1 MISNSSSSMIY
12 YNNNN
17 NNNNQKL
24 ILKLKL
30 IKIKENINDD
40 LYIAKKKRRLWRLW
54 RTRNQKRNEFKT
66 KLKNEK
72 LKKT

>member
-1 MISNSSSSMIY
+1 MISNSNSSMIY
-12 YNNNN
+12 YNNN

-40 LYIAKKKRRLWRLW
+40 LYIAKRKGDSGDSGELEIKK
-54 RTRNQKRNEFKT
+54 E
-66 KLKNEK
+66 
-72 LKKT
+72 

>member
-1 MISNSSSSMIY
+1 MISNSNNSSMIY

-40 LYIAKKKRRLWRLW
+40 LYIAKKETLETLENSKS
-54 RTRNQKRNEFKT
+54 KRNEFKT

-72 LKKT
+72 KKKT

>member
-12 YNNNN
+12 YNN

-40 LYIAKKKRRLWRLW
+40 LYIAKKK
-54 RTRNQKRNEFKT
+54 
-66 KLKNEK
+66 EK
-72 LKKT
+72 ETLETLENSKSKKE

>member
-1 MISNSSSSMIY
+1 MISNSNNSSMIY

-40 LYIAKKKRRLWRLW
+40 LYIAKKRKGDSGDSGEL
-54 RTRNQKRNEFKT
+54 EI
-66 KLKNEK
+66 
-72 LKKT
+72 KKGMNSKQN

>member
-1 MISNSSSSMIY
+1 MISNSNNSSMIY
-12 YNNNN
+12 YNNNNN

-40 LYIAKKKRRLWRLW
+40 LYIAKKKTLETLE
-54 RTRNQKRNEFKT
+54 NSKS
-66 KLKNEK
+66 
-72 LKKT
+72 KKE

>member
-1 MISNSSSSMIY
+1 MIY
-12 YNNNN
+12 YNN

-40 LYIAKKKRRLWRLW
+40 LYIAKKKKRRLWRLW

-66 KLKNEK
+66 KLKKKKN
-72 LKKT
+72 LKQ